1 MNNHR
6 LEYIDSNIEGQ
17 VILSGSKSIS
27 NRVLLIRKLTGNS
40 FNIENLSSSDDT
52 TRLSLLLNMIC
63 QCGDSNIP
71 MVIDT
76 GNAGTVAR
84 FLTAFLSFRE
94 GTWLV
99 TGSSRMVKRPV
110 VGLVKGLV
118 ALGADITH
126 VAKEDKMPLRI
137 VGKDIRGGE
146 IMLDASES
154 SQYVTAL
161 MLISPYFE
169 NGLTINFTKAPVSWP
184 YIQMTQSVMR
194 KFGVETEL
202 SKQRVKILPAK
213 YKAVNCSIEGDWSS
227 AAYWYQ
233 SLALADEGRIII
245 KNLDVNSIQGDNALI
260 DIYKKFGVVTN
271 EIEGGIELV
280 KQGNVIKEFEYD
292 FIGCPDLV
300 PPVMATCAALGIT
313 SIFKN
318 IEHLSYKESDRIHA
332 LSTELGK
339 IGASL
344 EKKEI
349 GWVLKPEKIKMVL
362 PIVFN
367 TYDDHRIAMS
377 LAPLVLK
384 YKNIE
389 IKNPEVVNKS
399 YTNFWNDFKNFKFA
413 TVSSKSVN

>member
-1 MNNHR
+1 MNSHK
-6 LEYIDSNIEGQ
+6 LEYLKSNIEGQ
-17 VILSGSKSIS
+17 ISLSGSKSIS
-27 NRVLLIRKLTGNS
+27 NRVLMIRKLVGSS
-40 FNIENLSSSDDT
+40 FNIENISSSGDT
-52 TRLSLLLNMIC
+52 TRLSFLLDMIC

-126 VAKEDKMPLRI
+126 TAKEDKMPLRI

-169 NGLTINFTKAPVSWP
+169 NGLTINFTNAPVSWP
-184 YIQMTQSVMR
+184 YIQMTQSVM
-194 KFGVETEL
+194 KYFGVETEI
-202 SKQRVKILPAK
+202 SKQNVKIRPSK
-213 YKAVNCSIEGDWSS
+213 YKAVNCNIEGDWSS

-233 SLALADEGRIII
+233 SLALADNGRIII

-260 DIYKKFGVVTN
+260 EIYKKLGVGTN

-292 FIGCPDLV
+292 FIDCPDLV

-318 IEHLSYKESDRIHA
+318 IEHLSYKESDRIYA

-339 IGASL
+339 TGASL

-349 GWVLKPEKIKMVL
+349 GWVLKPGTTKIDL
-362 PIVFN
+362 PLIFN
-367 TYDDHRIAMS
+367 TYDDHRIAMC
-377 LAPLVLK
+377 LAPLVMR

-389 IKNPEVVNKS
+389 IKNPDVVNKS
-399 YTNFWNDFKNFKFA
+399 YTNFWNDFKDFNFA
-413 TVSSKSVN
+413 TVNSKSTN